1 MAKNLNSLL
10 SPRRIA
16 MLAVGNLILAFGLY
30 NVHAHTSITEGGVL
44 GMTLLLNYWFGISP
58 AYSSLVLDVVC
69 FAFGVKVLG
78 RDFLR
83 CSVVAT
89 LVFSAAYRIFE
100 CFPPLWPALGQY
112 PGAAAVL
119 GAVFVGVGVG
129 LSVRA
134 GGAAGGDDALA
145 MALQKLTKIDIQWL
159 YLITDL
165 IVLLLSLTYIPL
177 ARMVWSF
184 VTVILSGQIIGW
196 MQKLP
201 APPDIK

>member
-1 MAKNLNSLL
+1 
-10 SPRRIA
+10 
-16 MLAVGNLILAFGLY
+16 MLVIGNIILAFGLY
-30 NVHAHTSITEGGVL
+30 HVHAQTSITEGGVL
-44 GMTLLLNYWFGISP
+44 GMTLLLKYWFGISP

-78 RDFLR
+78 RDFLC

-112 PGAAAVL
+112 PGAAAIL

-145 MALQKLTKIDIQWL
+145 MALQKLTKVDIQWL

-177 ARMVWSF
+177 TRMAWSF
-184 VTVILSGQIIGW
+184 VTVLLSGQIIGW
-196 MQKLP
+196 IQKLP
-201 APPDIK
+201 SRSKAK

>member
-1 MAKNLNSLL
+1 MTEIRNALF

-16 MLAVGNLILAFGLY
+16 MLIIGNIILAFGLY
-30 NVHAHTSITEGGVL
+30 HIHAQTSITEGGVL
-44 GMTLLLNYWFGISP
+44 GMTLLLNHWFGISP
-58 AYSSLVLDVVC
+58 AYSSLALDVLC

-83 CSVVAT
+83 RSLVAT

-100 CFPPLWPALGQY
+100 CFPPLWPELGQH
-112 PGAAAVL
+112 PGAAAIL

-177 ARMVWSF
+177 ARMAWSF
-184 VTVILSGQIIGW
+184 VTVLLSGQIIGW
-196 MQKLP
+196 IQRLP
-201 APPDIK
+201 AAFEVK

>member
-1 MAKNLNSLL
+1 MIVA
-10 SPRRIA
+10 
-16 MLAVGNLILAFGLY
+16 GNVILAFGLY
-30 NVHAHTSITEGGVL
+30 QVHAQTSITEGGVL
-44 GMTLLLNYWFGISP
+44 GMTLLLKYWFDISP
-58 AYSSLVLDVVC
+58 AYSSLALDALC
-69 FAFGVKVLG
+69 FAFGVRVLG

-83 CSVVAT
+83 YSLAAT
-89 LVFSAAYRIFE
+89 LVFSAAYRVFE

-112 PGAAAVL
+112 GGAAAVL

-145 MALQKLTKIDIQWL
+145 MALHKLTKIDIQWL

-165 IVLLLSLTYIPL
+165 IVLALSLTYLPL
-177 ARMVWSF
+177 SRLTWSL
-184 VTVILSGQIIGW
+184 VTVTLSGQIIGW

-201 APPDIK
+201 VSFEQ